1 MIQNANVLL
10 RLADEADAIS
20 TSALQTTASRFQNPG
35 SDHRNWFKHWFWAAK
50 LEARS
55 GELKNVS
62 FNGFRNYFELD
73 TRNHRRGTCLTN
85 SAKAFDHYYNT
96 LAHTHVLRPYSI
108 LSIAAALV
116 EMINELDFE
125 GRDNSELFSEIN
137 NQLKRL
143 FLKSSFPRRLFDTD
157 EDQEIIKE
165 SDPAKTL
172 SDIQHLIETNN
183 SMFQEKISSLEH
195 QLENIKEQKNVLEM
209 SIAKEKELN
218 KTLTDELHKMQ
229 NDAVDS
235 QSIDSGNSALQANL
249 IKEIEFDSSTL
260 ETTIEKFLSL
270 RNRALHQPAEK
281 ISDTPEF
288 YTLIDSLNNR
298 DEAPSPVESGFYL
311 KELLSNFKE
320 AQSIGFSNNLHA
332 FIANLWLDVSDQHYD
347 LDEEEEVLIPE
358 LESVADCLG
367 GSEVPFGEL
376 SWEETKIE
384 LDELRREIKAAEN
397 LENWENP
404 LMREVIDRVGEKK
417 ITTLKAWTNDDVIQE
432 VYHRYE
438 KGAGHYLGLVEFY
451 WPSITEVLEDWNKH

>member
-1 MIQNANVLL
+1 M
-10 RLADEADAIS
+10 
-20 TSALQTTASRFQNPG
+20 
-35 SDHRNWFKHWFWAAK
+35 
-50 LEARS
+50 
-55 GELKNVS
+55 
-62 FNGFRNYFELD
+62 
-73 TRNHRRGTCLTN
+73 
-85 SAKAFDHYYNT
+85 
-96 LAHTHVLRPYSI
+96 LRPYSI

-288 YTLIDSLNNR
+288 YALIDSLNNR

-332 FIANLWLDVSDQHYD
+332 FIANLWLDVSDQQYD

-358 LESVADCLG
+358 AESVADCLG
-367 GSEVPFGEL
+367 ESEVPFGEL